1 MRRPYVN
8 FANLA
13 LASHT
18 TSADGVNAFREGAN
32 REGEPRTSNANK
44 YGNETISITMSNF
57 SIDNLLAPVRIPT
70 FPGHAP
76 QFGPSMAAAAAA
88 SAAAAAQFM
97 FAAGPQVT
105 ADLLAAYQWQS
116 TSDPLRVQYF
126 MPGFGSPAMCLPT
139 GAAGFFAPHLMTPF
153 GSGKRKRRHRTIFN
167 DDQLAILE
175 KTFQTTQ
182 YPDIAMREKL
192 AQECGLKEERV
203 EVWFKN
209 RRAKERKTTKDS
221 TFSSGASPPAHSSD
235 CDVSDSESASGDS
248 PAKRRK
254 SGGGDLS
261 PDENRP
267 KH

>member
-1 MRRPYVN
+1 
-8 FANLA
+8 
-13 LASHT
+13 
-18 TSADGVNAFREGAN
+18 
-32 REGEPRTSNANK
+32 
-44 YGNETISITMSNF
+44 MSNF

-70 FPGHAP
+70 FPGHP
-76 QFGPSMAAAAAA
+76 PPFGPSMAAAAA

-97 FAAGPQVT
+97 FAASPQAT

-126 MPGFGSPAMCLPT
+126 MPGFGSPAMCLPP

-167 DDQLAILE
+167 DEQLAILE

-221 TFSSGASPPAHSSD
+221 TFSSGSSPPGHLKSTGDSSD

-254 SGGGDLS
+254 SGDAS

-267 KH
+267 KP